1 MNFIYIT
8 HFISVPLKWDT
19 NETLYQNNGRVRYL
33 EDFIIYIDKSIQPTK
48 KQKKMVV
55 KVWEIVSLKKTRS
68 NLLQVTIVST

>member
-1 MNFIYIT
+1 MNFNYIT